1 MPRTRK
7 TFEEQIGLLSG
18 KRSELNTRIETLR
31 SRQNGTRRKL
41 DTRRKIIAG
50 ALVLTHANVNRD
62 YAKELCAL
70 FDKCLAPKDR
80 AIFTELMQE
89 WRRPSG
95 GAAVPA
101 AGPLQPHNF
110 REDTGRNVPNKR
122 LDHPPGL

>member
-62 YAKELCAL
+62 YAKELSAL

-80 AIFTELMQE
+80 AIFMELMQE

-95 GAAVPA
+95 AAAVPA
-101 AGPLQPHNF
+101 TGSLQPHNI
-110 REDTGRNVPNKR
+110 REDTGRHKR
-122 LDHPPGL
+122 LDRPPGL